1 MKSIELFLVF
11 GRGATEGPKYSVFEE
26 IERIENAVKQ
36 SLVEYDNLEIVRED
50 FCQKC
55 TTKLINLFIGL
66 IEFRR

>member
-11 GRGATEGPKYSVFEE
+11 GQSAATELKYSVMEE

-50 FCQKC
+50 FCSKC
-55 TTKLINLFIGL
+55 KYTK
-66 IEFRR
+66 

>member
-55 TTKLINLFIGL
+55 TSRIANIFTNLI
-66 IEFRR
+66 

>member
-11 GRGATEGPKYSVFEE
+11 GQSAATDLKYSVMEE

-50 FCQKC
+50 FCSKC
-55 TTKLINLFIGL
+55 KLSS
-66 IEFRR
+66 

>member
-11 GRGATEGPKYSVFEE
+11 GRGAAEGLKYSVFEE

-55 TTKLINLFIGL
+55 T
-66 IEFRR
+66 

>member
-11 GRGATEGPKYSVFEE
+11 GQSAAADLKYSVMEE

-50 FCQKC
+50 FCSKC
-55 TTKLINLFIGL
+55 
-66 IEFRR
+66 